1 MHSQYYVLCYFTEAG
16 LCPLKEQS
24 AVVKQTN
31 KKNPISQVP
40 FHPCSIQKG
49 KLHFFFVFPLCNLSH
64 STYPHIR
71 ACNTRCKCYLHS
83 LKRVDLPLDY
93 VSMNEQRP
101 QKLACLHFPA
111 MSPLSITSAYLASL
125 TPLDRRTLNKAVAA
139 VYLAVNIISSQSGWT
154 AYIGGKE

>member
-1 MHSQYYVLCYFTEAG
+1 MWKYVEIFAFAICYKKPHKPSSFSSLQY
-16 LCPLKEQS
+16 
-24 AVVKQTN
+24 
-31 KKNPISQVP
+31 
-40 FHPCSIQKG
+40 IQ
-49 KLHFFFVFPLCNLSH
+49 FFFVFPLCNLSH

-83 LKRVDLPLDY
+83 HKRVDLPLDY
-93 VSMNEQRP
+93 VRMNEQRA

-139 VYLAVNIISSQSGWT
+139 VYIAVNIISSQSGRT
-154 AYIGGKE
+154 AYIGGRE